1 MGYSLCP
8 NYEELFLQDNGENLN
23 SQNELIFAVAYDRD
37 HTQSWG
43 GTTHLV
49 SGSMYDAAS
58 SGVAVELGL
67 PEGTL
72 VNRERWNGYHVSA
85 EYVADNFE
93 LQDVSWKDKAGVGY
107 NRATSDRRA
116 FLYNIGH
123 TKEFDNTS
131 TQSGWV

>member
-1 MGYSLCP
+1 MYLNAEVYTGTARWADAKAAATATIGMGYSLCP

-58 SGVAVELGL
+58 SGVALELGL
-67 PEGTL
+67 PEGSDQFYSIIITFL
-72 VNRERWNGYHVSA
+72 TYCCNGK
-85 EYVADNFE
+85 DFE
-93 LQDVSWKDKAGVGY
+93 LLH
-107 NRATSDRRA
+107 
-116 FLYNIGH
+116 F
-123 TKEFDNTS
+123 
-131 TQSGWV
+131 